1 MIGQAKI
8 MRVRKYLIGAGAGTA
23 VGGLIGVLVLPLS
36 WLTLVFGVCI
46 PVGAYIS
53 RAVYKE
59 FYP

>member
-1 MIGQAKI
+1 
-8 MRVRKYLIGAGAGTA
+8 MRVRKYLIGAGAGIA

-46 PVGAYIS
+46 PIGAYIS